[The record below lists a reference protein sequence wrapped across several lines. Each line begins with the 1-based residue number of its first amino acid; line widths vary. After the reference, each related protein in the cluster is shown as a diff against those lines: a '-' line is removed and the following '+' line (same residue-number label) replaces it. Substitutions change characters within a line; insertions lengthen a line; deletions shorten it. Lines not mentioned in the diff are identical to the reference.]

1 MYLWRLISELRVNI
15 KSRIK
20 SFYKKLIFRLSA
32 SNNLIFIYFYRFFY
46 KPAPGSIDDFADKY
60 SRTKK
65 SVTLVQ
71 VGANDGINNDPIH
84 KFIKRDGWKGVLLE
98 PQRFVFNEYLLP
110 LYSKTKGIIPVNAA
124 LEWTDGMKP
133 IYRISASNSRW
144 AHGLTTFNRSVL
156 EESVRSGYVTRQLQ
170 KEGSPVPEKPE
181 DFITEEMVECI
192 SADTLKKRY
201 NLDRIDW
208 LQIDTEGY
216 DFEIIRMFTESGT
229 KPEVIVYENLHF
241 TEEQKNEC
249 TGWLERLGYR
259 CKDFGPNTLATLA
272 EINNT

>member
-1 MYLWRLISELRVNI
+1 VNL

-20 SFYKKLIFRLSA
+20 SFYKRLIFRMSA
-32 SNNLIFIYFYRFFY
+32 SNNPLFINYYRY
-46 KPAPGSIDDFADKY
+46 LYHPAPGTIDEFADKF
-60 SRTKK
+60 SRSRK

-98 PQRFVFNEYLLP
+98 PQGYVFREYLVP
-110 LYSKTKGIIPVNAA
+110 LYRKTEGIIPVNAA
-124 LEWTDGMKP
+124 LEWTDGKKP

-170 KEGSPVPEKPE
+170 KEGSPVPENPE
-181 DFITEEMVECI
+181 DFIVEEMVECI
-192 SADTLKKRY
+192 SVDTLRKRY
-201 NLDRIDW
+201 NLGKIDW

-216 DFEIIRMFTESGT
+216 DFEIIKMFTQSGT
-229 KPEVIVYENLHF
+229 MPEIIVYENIHF
-241 TEEQKNEC
+241 SPGQKNEC
-249 TGWLERLGYR
+249 TVWLEKHGYR
-259 CKDFGPNTLATLA
+259 CTDFGPNTLAALQSVKNP
-272 EINNT
+272 EN